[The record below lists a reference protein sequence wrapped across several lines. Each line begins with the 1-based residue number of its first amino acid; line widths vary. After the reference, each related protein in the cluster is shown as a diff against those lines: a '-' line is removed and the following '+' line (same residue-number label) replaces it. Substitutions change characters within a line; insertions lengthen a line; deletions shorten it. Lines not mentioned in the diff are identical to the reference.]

1 MTRLVR
7 LLGAA
12 VAVVMAIRVL
22 DWILAP
28 ALPLLV
34 TLFAMALVVYVVMG
48 WREL

>member
-1 MTRLVR
+1 MTRMVR

-12 VAVVMAIRVL
+12 VAVVVAIHVL

-34 TLFAMALVVYVVMG
+34 VLFVMALVAYVVMG
-48 WREL
+48 WRDL

>member
-12 VAVVMAIRVL
+12 VVVVMAIRVL

-34 TLFAMALVVYVVMG
+34 LLFVMALEAYVVMG
-48 WREL
+48 CREL